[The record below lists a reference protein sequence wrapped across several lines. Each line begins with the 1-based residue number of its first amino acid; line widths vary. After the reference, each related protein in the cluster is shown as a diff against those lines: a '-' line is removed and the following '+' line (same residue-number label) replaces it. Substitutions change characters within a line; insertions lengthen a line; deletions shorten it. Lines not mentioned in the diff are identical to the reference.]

1 MAARSLESSR
11 RMGRW
16 MLRSKQDH
24 EFAAGAADVSG
35 TDGED
40 GVGGSRFLQQKFN
53 SALHGAE
60 IVDVFV
66 AGFANGGGQGF
77 AGDAG
82 DGIFAGGV
90 NIREDKNIG
99 LIEGFG
105 EIVPEMLRARE
116 AMRLKENEKS
126 IEFAAARGV
135 ERGSNFRRVVA
146 VIVNDGDV
154 GDDAFDVEAA
164 ADASKVG
171 EAFAN

>member
-24 EFAAGAADVSG
+24 EFAAGAADISG

-40 GVGGSRFLQQKFN
+40 GVRGLRFLQQKFN
-53 SALHGAE
+53 SSLHGTE
-60 IVDVFV
+60 VVDVFV
-66 AGFANGGGQGF
+66 AGFANGGGEGF

-82 DGIFAGGV
+82 DGIFAGCV

-105 EIVPEMLRARE
+105 EIVPGMLGARE
-116 AMRLKENEKS
+116 AMRLKKNEKT
-126 IEFAAARGV
+126 IELAAARGV
-135 ERGSNFRRVVA
+135 ERGANFRGVMA
-146 VIVNDGDV
+146 VIVDDGNV
-154 GDDAFDVEAA
+154 GDDTFDVEAA
-164 ADASKVG
+164 ADSGKFG
-171 EAFAN
+171 KAFAN